1 MGRVVFHL
9 SETRARVNAT
19 LVGRVKAYMLFVIN
33 LMNDLNSL
41 QLFFQSESMQKDLF
55 IMERAIALNIYQP
68 RQARYRGL
76 DVVPGKS
83 RYVISLIV
91 KRNQNIPIWRI
102 FFVLLQA
109 SDKGK
114 IQIPHK
120 ESNLRPLDSALPCC
134 TTELQRSLL

>member
-1 MGRVVFHL
+1 MCERCTFC
-9 SETRARVNAT
+9 
-19 LVGRVKAYMLFVIN
+19 RVKAYMLFIIN

-76 DVVPGKS
+76 DVVPGKT
-83 RYVISLIV
+83 RYVILLIV
-91 KRNQNIPIWRI
+91 KRNQNIPIWKI

-109 SDKGK
+109 SDLGK
-114 IQIPHK
+114 I
-120 ESNLRPLDSALPCC
+120 
-134 TTELQRSLL
+134 

>member
-1 MGRVVFHL
+1 
-9 SETRARVNAT
+9 
-19 LVGRVKAYMLFVIN
+19 MLFVIN
-33 LMNDLNSL
+33 LMHDLKLSSTL
-41 QLFFQSESMQKDLF
+41 FQSESMQKDLF

-83 RYVISLIV
+83 RYVISRIV
-91 KRNQNIPIWRI
+91 KRNQNIPIWKI

-120 ESNLRPLDSALPCC
+120 ESNLRPLDSALRC
-134 TTELQRSLL
+134 

>member
-1 MGRVVFHL
+1 
-9 SETRARVNAT
+9 
-19 LVGRVKAYMLFVIN
+19 
-33 LMNDLNSL
+33 
-41 QLFFQSESMQKDLF
+41 
-55 IMERAIALNIYQP
+55 MERAIALNIYQP

-83 RYVISLIV
+83 RYVISRIV
-91 KRNQNIPIWRI
+91 KRNQNIPIWKI

-120 ESNLRPLDSALPCC
+120 ESNLRPLDSALRC
-134 TTELQRSLL
+134 